1 MAEITQYS
9 FSLAE
14 VAEALIKRKNLHEGE
29 WVVGVEFVLNVG
41 AMGMSP
47 ETVRPGAMVLA
58 NQLQLVKAPPGQPQP
73 PGLVV
78 DAAVVNP
85 TRATKES
92 KPSKRVKAAR

>member
-1 MAEITQYS
+1 MAEITQYQ
-9 FSLAE
+9 FTFAE
-14 VAEALIKRKNLHEGE
+14 VAEALIKRQNLHEGE

-47 ETVRPGAMVLA
+47 ESIRPGAMILA
-58 NQLQLVKAPPGQPQP
+58 NQFQLVKASPGQQHP

-85 TRATKES
+85 VKATKES
-92 KPSKRVKAAR
+92 KPSRRAK

>member
-9 FSLAE
+9 FSFSQ
-14 VAEALIKRKNLHEGE
+14 VAEALIKQQNLHEGE

-41 AMGMSP
+41 AMGMNP

-58 NQLQLVKAPPGQPQP
+58 NQLQLVKAIPGQQHPPGF
-73 PGLVV
+73 VV

-85 TRATKES
+85 AKATKES
-92 KPSKRVKAAR
+92 KPSKRAK